1 MKRGKKGKER
11 LDKYYYLAKEQ
22 GYRARSAFKLIQL
35 NKKFD
40 FLSSARAVVDLGA
53 APGGWCQVCAKTMPV
68 SSLIIGVDLLPIRP
82 IPNVTT
88 LVNDILTQ
96 QCRSAIKRELQTWKA
111 DVVLHDGAPNVG
123 AQWGQDAYD
132 QNVLVLSALHLATDI
147 LRQGGT
153 FVTKVFRSRD
163 YNAILSTLAKLFKT
177 VSVSKPPASR
187 ASSAEVF
194 VVCQQYLA
202 PKHVD
207 PALFDPKFVFDLGEQ
222 ERQFAIDHHTG
233 PTVLSS
239 KPAAHKAIGYDDTD
253 HPLQRRVVSV
263 VDFVEAQN
271 PVHMLSVATEMSF
284 DPRDVPASLA
294 VTKAVAAGEGTSSES
309 AAART
314 AAATARALETLRV
327 VQEDP
332 NTTGAIV
339 SALSDLRLLGKGDF
353 KLVLR
358 WRDIV
363 RRAVDRHFAA
373 DAPAAAAPEA
383 RPLTEEEEQERLARE
398 MDEEAHRLARQEHK
412 KQKRL
417 RKRLAKIEE
426 ANALN
431 ANNPAEDA
439 AAGAGLFSLE
449 KLPRAVTLG
458 EDHDHQDGTTA
469 DLFEP
474 PVASS
479 GSEDDEAGDGADDGA
494 DDAGAGYD
502 DDGDDVRNIART
514 LAKGNEEAADDLML
528 EAELDYM
535 YSQFKA
541 GQRATRVQVRLDG
554 KKKKMKVP
562 QLVDRAAAADAMVVD
577 ELPETESLLRGT
589 GLTTG
594 DPLEGIEYDSDADRE
609 DNDDDDDDDD
619 DEDENEDENED
630 EEDEDEEN
638 AGSDSEDDGEALRK
652 KGKKSNGEVDATRT
666 LEMIA
671 ERRKQRQREQNALL
685 VRPVEDEEAEAREEQ
700 LDRAKF
706 EAEGLSR
713 RAEMWYGNS
722 LFEGLNLG
730 GAELSDNDDDEG
742 KSKERLDVVPES
754 ESEGE
759 SEEDKKEEEKEKEE
773 KEEKEKEDEEARK
786 KQRQKE
792 AKGGFDVPSSGDE
805 WDDSEGISDEDEGK
819 RKRRHKREGMQST
832 RRKDR
837 AAAKAK
843 AKAKDFDEV
852 PAEEV
857 AAALSSDDEA
867 LGRGYGED
875 SDGENSAANA
885 AHIATQRGRALAARR
900 AAAAAAAAVGTGT
913 VAAAEQAVPP
923 VPELG
928 PKMGRE
934 KLATALALAR
944 RIATGGKSVRERLI
958 DDSYHRYAFDEDEED
973 LPDWFVD
980 DEHENMRRRLPV
992 TKEQIEAEKARLQAI
1007 DARPVKRVLE
1017 VEAKK
1022 RLRAARRREAVRNRA
1037 TAIQAQE
1044 DIDPQEKARMIG
1056 RLYHRLTAKSARRR
1070 RTVLTDSRTGKR
1082 IGGARSGRTK
1092 LVDKRLKKDARGLAR
1107 AEKRRISGQRRRHG
1121 EVERARHRRQ
1131 NREKNSNN
1139 GSA

>member
-123 AQWGQDAYD
+123 AQWAQDAYD

-147 LRQGGT
+147 LRAGGT
-153 FVTKVFRSRD
+153 FVSKVFRSRD
-163 YNAILSTLAKLFKT
+163 YNAILATFAKLFKT

-239 KPAAHKAIGYDDTD
+239 KPAAHKAVGYDDTD
-253 HPLQRRVVSV
+253 HPLQRRVVSI

-271 PVHMLSVATEMSF
+271 PVHMLTVATEMSF

-294 VTKAVAAGEGTSSES
+294 VTQAVAAGEGTSTES

-327 VQEDP
+327 VQDDP

-339 SALSDLRLLGKGDF
+339 AAFSDLRLLGKGDF
-353 KLVLR
+353 KLILR

-363 RRAVDRHFAA
+363 RRAVDRHFSA
-373 DAPAAAAPEA
+373 DAPAPAAPEA
-383 RPLTEEEEQERLARE
+383 RPLTEEEEQERLTRA

-417 RKRLAKIEE
+417 RKRLAKVEE

-431 ANNPAEDA
+431 ANNLAEDA
-439 AAGAGLFSLE
+439 AASSGLFSLD
-449 KLPRAVTLG
+449 KLPRAAAFG

-474 PVASS
+474 PADSSDS
-479 GSEDDEAGDGADDGA
+479 GSDDDAAA
-494 DDAGAGYD
+494 DDAAD
-502 DDGDDVRNIART
+502 EADTDEARVLAQS
-514 LAKGNEEAADDLML
+514 LAKGDEAVADDLIL
-528 EAELDYM
+528 EAELEHM
-535 YSQFKA
+535 YSQFKE
-541 GQRATRVQVRLDG
+541 GRRAARVKVRLDG

-562 QLVDRAAAADAMVVD
+562 KLVDANAADAMVVD

-609 DNDDDDDDDD
+609 DNDGDDSDD
-619 DEDENEDENED
+619 DEEND
-630 EEDEDEEN
+630 EDEDEDEN

-652 KGKKSNGEVDATRT
+652 KGKKNSGEVDATRT

-671 ERRKQRQREQNALL
+671 ERKKQRLREQNALL
-685 VRPVEDEEAEAREEQ
+685 VRPVEDEEAEER
-700 LDRAKF
+700 
-706 EAEGLSR
+706 EAERLEQAKLEADGLSR

-722 LFEGLNLG
+722 LFEGLNIG
-730 GAELSDNDDDEG
+730 DAELSDAEG
-742 KSKERLDVVPES
+742 KGKKGSSSSLDVVPES
-754 ESEGE
+754 EEEAGSSSEQE
-759 SEEDKKEEEKEKEE
+759 QEQEQEHEEEE
-773 KEEKEKEDEEARK
+773 EKEDEEARK
-786 KQRQKE
+786 
-792 AKGGFDVPSSGDE
+792 
-805 WDDSEGISDEDEGK
+805 EG
-819 RKRRHKREGMQST
+819 
-832 RRKDR
+832 
-837 AAAKAK
+837 
-843 AKAKDFDEV
+843 
-852 PAEEV
+852 
-857 AAALSSDDEA
+857 
-867 LGRGYGED
+867 
-875 SDGENSAANA
+875 
-885 AHIATQRGRALAARR
+885 AAR
-900 AAAAAAAAVGTGT
+900 
-913 VAAAEQAVPP
+913 
-923 VPELG
+923 
-928 PKMGRE
+928 
-934 KLATALALAR
+934 
-944 RIATGGKSVRERLI
+944 GK
-958 DDSYHRYAFDEDEED
+958 
-973 LPDWFVD
+973 
-980 DEHENMRRRLPV
+980 
-992 TKEQIEAEKARLQAI
+992 
-1007 DARPVKRVLE
+1007 
-1017 VEAKK
+1017 
-1022 RLRAARRREAVRNRA
+1022 
-1037 TAIQAQE
+1037 
-1044 DIDPQEKARMIG
+1044 G
-1056 RLYHRLTAKSARRR
+1056 RL
-1070 RTVLTDSRTGKR
+1070 
-1082 IGGARSGRTK
+1082 
-1092 LVDKRLKKDARGLAR
+1092 
-1107 AEKRRISGQRRRHG
+1107 
-1121 EVERARHRRQ
+1121 
-1131 NREKNSNN
+1131 
-1139 GSA
+1139 